1 MTSLPPSRA
10 WARDV
15 LGAVGLVEG
24 ALATRILSAVDG
36 LEVPALNVFGEPIT
50 LERQRQGGAD
60 VGSLVRSCADAAA
73 RGERV
78 ALVARAA
85 DLACARGEL
94 AELAASR
101 LAVVVHALADPA
113 PWGVPASQGGIAP
126 ALALG
131 DLPWGM
137 LLGAGVAEVLDLAL
151 VARRAAEDSGC
162 PFFVVHEATHAHHV
176 ETVSL
181 PSRELCEAFAGAAR
195 GSVAGVAPGTE
206 GDRAVAQRVPFALAS
221 ALRELEALSGR
232 HHDVIERVPAAD
244 AAVAFVGA
252 GGTGDSLVADVERLR
267 ASGHDVGAV
276 RIVAWRPFPAARL
289 VKALSRALVVSVLER
304 VDQPLACN
312 PPLASHLKAAFA
324 DAITWAPDY
333 PGVGRIPRIVSGV
346 VAPHREVD
354 STDLDAIMHNVLADE
369 RGKRSFVLGGDD
381 AHGLATPPVQR
392 SAGDVFA
399 MRGVTSRR
407 ELAIAAGELAA
418 AVLTS
423 AFGVRVRVAVRA
435 PSADEGGGVAFDLLA
450 AKERPR
456 GLHAPHAVH
465 LVVLEDTAA
474 LARGNPF
481 LRLASGGAMALPTMH
496 RSAAGLWGDV
506 PAWARA
512 LAFDREGRVLGWTP
526 AAPGQDLW
534 TAAAAFVGIALAVAA
549 GLPMFATDR
558 VIDAN
563 FVEREVGD
571 ALRVALAA
579 GPNMVVPPAGHSIDD
594 AVKSGVGLA
603 RDAFASHVE
612 VPKATVQREDEMVR
626 LGRLDA
632 RASSSAPAPAR

>member
-1 MTSLPPSRA
+1 MASLPPSRT

-24 ALATRILSAVDG
+24 AICQRVLSAVEG
-36 LEVPALNVFGEPIT
+36 IELPAQNVFGQPIA
-50 LERQRQGGAD
+50 LERGTD
-60 VGSLVRSCADAAA
+60 VGALARRCADAAA

-78 ALVARAA
+78 ALIARAA
-85 DLACARGEL
+85 DLACARHEL
-94 AELAASR
+94 AEIAASR
-101 LAVVVHALADPA
+101 LGVVVHALADPA

-126 ALALG
+126 ALALA

-162 PFFVVHEATHAHHV
+162 PFFLVHEASHAHQV

-181 PSRELCEAFAGAAR
+181 PSRELCEAFAPAVRAASAAGAT
-195 GSVAGVAPGTE
+195 SPGTE
-206 GDRAVAQRVPFALAS
+206 GDRAVAARVPFALGS
-221 ALRELEALSGR
+221 ALRELETLTGR
-232 HHDVIERVPAAD
+232 HHDVLERVPATD
-244 AAVAFVGA
+244 ASVAFVGA
-252 GGTGDSLVADVERLR
+252 GATGDSLVADVERLR
-267 ASGHDVGAV
+267 AGGHDVGAV

-289 VKALSRALVVSVLER
+289 VKALGRALVVSVLER

-312 PPLASHLKAAFA
+312 PPLAAHLKAAFA

-381 AHGLATPPVQR
+381 AHALATPPVQR
-392 SAGDVFA
+392 STGEVFA
-399 MRGVTSRR
+399 MRGVAARR

-435 PSADEGGGVAFDLLA
+435 PSAEEGGGVAFDLLA
-450 AKERPR
+450 AKDRPR

-465 LVVLEDTAA
+465 LVVVEDAA
-474 LARGNPF
+474 VLGRGNPF
-481 LRLASGGAMALPTMH
+481 VRLAPGGCMALPTAQ
-496 RSAAGLWGDV
+496 RSAAGLWADV

-512 LAFDREGRVLGWTP
+512 LAFDRGGRVVGWSP
-526 AAPGQDLW
+526 AEPGEDAW
-534 TAAAAFVGIALAVAA
+534 IAAAGFVGIALAVAPRHHELA
-549 GLPMFATDR
+549 SGLASGRSVDVPL
-558 VIDAN
+558 
-563 FVEREVGD
+563 VEREVGD
-571 ALRVALAA
+571 ALRLALGAA
-579 GPNMVVPPAGHSIDD
+579 PQVED
-594 AVKSGVGLA
+594 AVRRGVTLA
-603 RDAFASHVE
+603 RDAFAAHVE
-612 VPKATVQREDEMVR
+612 VPSATIQREDEMVR
-626 LGRLDA
+626 LGRLDT
-632 RASSSAPAPAR
+632 RAVAT

>member
-1 MTSLPPSRA
+1 MPSMPPSRT

-24 ALATRILSAVDG
+24 ALAQRVFSAVDG
-36 LEVPALNVFGEPIT
+36 VEIPATNVFGERVV
-50 LERQRQGGAD
+50 LERGTD
-60 VGSLVRSCADAAA
+60 VGALARACADAAA

-85 DLACARGEL
+85 DLATARGEL
-94 AELAASR
+94 AEIAASR
-101 LAVVVHALADPA
+101 LGVVVHAIAEPA

-137 LLGAGVAEVLDLAL
+137 LLGAGVAEALDLAL

-162 PFFVVHEATHAHHV
+162 PFFVVHEASHAHQV
-176 ETVSL
+176 ETVAP
-181 PSRELCEAFAGAAR
+181 PSRELCEAFAPSAR
-195 GSVAGVAPGTE
+195 GGPAAGASPSGTE
-206 GDRAVAQRVPFALAS
+206 GDRAIAQRVPFALGS
-221 ALRELEALSGR
+221 ALRELETLTGR
-232 HHDVIERVPAAD
+232 RHDVIERVPATD
-244 AAVAFVGA
+244 ASVAFVGA
-252 GGTGDSLVADVERLR
+252 GATGDSLVADVERLR
-267 ASGHDVGAV
+267 AAGHDVGAV

-289 VKALSRALVVSVLER
+289 VKALGRALVVSVLER

-312 PPLASHLKAAFA
+312 PPLACHLKAAFA

-333 PGVGRIPRIVSGV
+333 PGVGRIPRIVSGI

-381 AHGLATPPVQR
+381 AHGLSTPPVER

-435 PSADEGGGVAFDLLA
+435 PSAEEGGGVAFDLLA
-450 AKERPR
+450 GKERPR
-456 GLHAPHAVH
+456 GLHAPHAMH
-465 LVVLEDTAA
+465 LVVVEDESV

-481 LRLASGGAMALPTMH
+481 VRLAAGGCLVLPTAH
-496 RSAAGLWGDV
+496 RSASGLWGDV

-512 LAFDREGRVLGWTP
+512 LAFDRGGRVLGWSP
-526 AAPGQDLW
+526 APQSQDVW
-534 TAAAAFVGIALAVAA
+534 SAAAGFVGVTLAVASGHPALA
-549 GLPMFATDR
+549 GAR
-558 VIDAN
+558 SIDLS

-571 ALRVALAA
+571 ALRVALGSGAVGGAA
-579 GPNMVVPPAGHSIDD
+579 APSVDD
-594 AVKSGVGLA
+594 AVRRGVELA
-603 RDAFASHVE
+603 REAFAAHVE
-612 VPKATVQREDEMVR
+612 VPSATIQREDEMVR

-632 RASSSAPAPAR
+632 RAAGVPRP

>member
-1 MTSLPPSRA
+1 MPSLPPSQT

-24 ALATRILSAVDG
+24 ALAQRVLSAVEG
-36 LEVPALNVFGEPIT
+36 LDVPARNVFGDAIT
-50 LERQRQGGAD
+50 LERGSD
-60 VGSLVRSCADAAA
+60 VAALVRRCADAAA

-94 AELAASR
+94 AEIAASR
-101 LAVVVHALADPA
+101 LGVVVHAIAEPA
-113 PWGVPASQGGIAP
+113 SWGVPASQGGIAP

-137 LLGAGVAEVLDLAL
+137 LLAAGVAEALDLAL

-162 PFFVVHEATHAHHV
+162 PFFVVHEASHAHQV
-176 ETVSL
+176 ETVAL
-181 PSRELCEAFAGAAR
+181 PSRELCEAFAPSVR
-195 GSVAGVAPGTE
+195 GGSTGGGSSPGPE
-206 GDRAVAQRVPFALAS
+206 GDRAIAQRVPFALAS
-221 ALRELEALSGR
+221 ALRELESLTGR
-232 HHDVIERVPAAD
+232 HHDVIERVPAAE
-244 AAVAFVGA
+244 ASVAFVGA
-252 GGTGDSLVADVERLR
+252 GATGDSLVADVARLR
-267 ASGHDVGAV
+267 AAGHDVGAV

-289 VKALSRALVVSVLER
+289 VKALGRAMVVSVLER
-304 VDQPLACN
+304 VDQPLASN
-312 PPLASHLKAAFA
+312 PPLAGHLKAAFA
-324 DAITWAPDY
+324 DAITWAPDF

-381 AHGLATPPVQR
+381 AHALSTPPVQR
-392 SAGDVFA
+392 STGDVFA

-435 PSADEGGGVAFDLLA
+435 PSGEEGGGVAFDLVA

-465 LVVLEDTAA
+465 VVVVEDAA
-474 LARGNPF
+474 VLARGNPF
-481 LRLASGGAMALPTMH
+481 VRLASGGCIVLPTAH

-512 LAFDREGRVLGWTP
+512 LAFDRRGRVLGWSP
-526 AAPGQDLW
+526 ASPDHDAW
-534 TAAAAFVGIALAVAA
+534 SAAAGFVGVTLAVAA
-549 GLPMFATDR
+549 GHAVLAPGRT
-558 VIDAN
+558 IDVE
-563 FVEREVGD
+563 FVEREVAA
-571 ALRVALAA
+571 ALRVALGG
-579 GPNMVVPPAGHSIDD
+579 GPLGPTSPPAPSDD
-594 AVKSGVGLA
+594 TVRRGVELA
-603 RDAFASHVE
+603 REAFASHVE
-612 VPKATVQREDEMVR
+612 VPAAMIQREDEMVR

-632 RASSSAPAPAR
+632 RARPSLPADAR